1 MKRLNFWLLAIVLP
15 VVVILLIGGI
25 ILYNLIDVNLNDLN
39 GKGQVVSTIES
50 PNNNYVAEIR
60 LIDENGN
67 ATTPIQQAVSV
78 SSNASNQNQLKEETV
93 YWEIHSDSETPEVNW
108 LDEDTINVNGKI
120 IDVLDKDTYYNWQDH
135 SEN

>member
-1 MKRLNFWLLAIVLP
+1 MKKLKFWLLVIVLP

-25 ILYNLIDVNLNDLN
+25 ILYNLIDVDLNDLN
-39 GKGQVVSTIES
+39 GKGQVVSSIES

-78 SSNASNQNQLKEETV
+78 SSNHSDQDQLKEETV
-93 YWEIHSDSETPEVNW
+93 YWEIHSDSEIPEVNW
-108 LDEDTINVNGKI
+108 LDDDTINVNGKI
-120 IDVLDKDTYYNWQDH
+120 IDVLDKDTYYNWQEH
-135 SEN
+135 SED

>member
-1 MKRLNFWLLAIVLP
+1 MKKLNFCLLAIVLP

-78 SSNASNQNQLKEETV
+78 SSNASNQNHLEEETV

-120 IDVLDKDTYYNWQDH
+120 IDVLDKDTYYNWQ
-135 SEN
+135 ETK